1 MLLNTLCLLPI
12 PFHTGQML
20 SKNSFHAPSIP
31 ASFFPKG
38 VTVETIPEA
47 VLEECAQ
54 LVKANSI
61 QGSKSPAVDVVYTA
75 FENLK
80 KTGSM
85 DVGQVGFHDHKKA
98 CCRECERQL
107 IVKNG

>member
-1 MLLNTLCLLPI
+1 MLPVFLPPFFLL
-12 PFHTGQML
+12 
-20 SKNSFHAPSIP
+20 
-31 ASFFPKG
+31 KG

-98 CCRECERQL
+98 CYR
-107 IVKNG
+107 V